1 VVFPL
6 PNGNAIVLMKPES
19 YADGSFSLTS
29 AGNGFG
35 DPGFY
40 FTVHGQDG
48 TLWARY
54 VKAMQEKIT
63 VYSAEQDTARADHI
77 LCFWGMRFLRLHYR
91 MRRAAEPVPA
101 R

>member
-1 VVFPL
+1 
-6 PNGNAIVLMKPES
+6 MKPAS
-19 YADGSFSLTS
+19 HTDGSFSLTS

-63 VYSAEQDTARADHI
+63 VYSAEQDTARADHV
-77 LCFWGMRFLRLHYR
+77 LWFFRKQFFRLHYR
-91 MRRAAEPVPA
+91 MRRVVEPVPA